1 MEVHP
6 FSLNVMEAGEVVD
19 HNSKRKLNRRAHK
32 SPPGAASLALR
43 AEHTPD
49 GTVERQVEL
58 DMAATEAAAPIERSS
73 PAGKP
78 ALVSHMALLAAETH
92 LLRHPPHQTILR
104 EQPPASPD

>member
-43 AEHTPD
+43 AE
-49 GTVERQVEL
+49 Q
-58 DMAATEAAAPIERSS
+58 S
-73 PAGKP
+73 
-78 ALVSHMALLAAETH
+78 ALSTLTLRLAAH
-92 LLRHPPHQTILR
+92 H
-104 EQPPASPD
+104 